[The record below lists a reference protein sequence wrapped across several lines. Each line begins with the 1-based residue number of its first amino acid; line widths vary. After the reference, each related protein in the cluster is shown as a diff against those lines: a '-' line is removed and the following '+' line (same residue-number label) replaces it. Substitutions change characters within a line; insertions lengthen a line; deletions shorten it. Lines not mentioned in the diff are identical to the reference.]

1 MKLHAVTALL
11 TLAGAHVAHARHG
24 HARRQA
30 PPPVSS
36 PSAASSSSL
45 PVSSATTHSASGAPP
60 ASTTAGVPPTTSGPA
75 GPVSASAS
83 SATASVSVVALPPG
97 VTLPAP
103 QNGVPA
109 LQSINSGMPPM
120 PTLPVKTT
128 YKPGTAAPIPGAPPL
143 PKQFVFKQG
152 DWPAQD
158 KVPETNTPQVQEW
171 MKELQGF
178 NIPNYTPTKDGSCA
192 GDPAAAAEA
201 AQRGWWT
208 CGGFTRDTDITACP
222 DKYTW
227 GVSFDDGPGLYTQ
240 LVLVF
245 SWTLLNYLDEKNIH
259 ATFFVVGSRV
269 IERPDVLIEEYMKG
283 HELSVHTW
291 SHRPLT
297 SLTNEQI
304 VAELGWTRA
313 AIKAVLGV
321 TPTSMR
327 PPFGDMD
334 DRVRAISLAM
344 GMTPII
350 WTRTPSAG
358 QFDTND
364 WKVAGGLVSGVDS
377 YLTFQGILG
386 NASLIDTGFIVLQ
399 HDLYAIT
406 VDLAL
411 GYTLNAAVTHN
422 PPFTLKPIGQ
432 CMKIP
437 ATDMYRESTTNQ
449 TFPYHNVTT
458 TIDADGD
465 GKPDSAVG
473 TSAGQNSASGAKAT
487 VALPGAVVLAVM
499 GLATAGMFF

>member
-1 MKLHAVTALL
+1 
-11 TLAGAHVAHARHG
+11 
-24 HARRQA
+24 
-30 PPPVSS
+30 P
-36 PSAASSSSL
+36 AASSSSL
-45 PVSSATTHSASGAPP
+45 PASSATTHPASGVPSS
-60 ASTTAGVPPTTSGPA
+60 STSAGIPPTTSGPA
-75 GPVSASAS
+75 GSVSVSAS
-83 SATASVSVVALPPG
+83 SATASVSVVAIPPG
-97 VTLPAP
+97 VALPAP

-120 PTLPVKTT
+120 PTLPVKST

-171 MKELQGF
+171 IKELQGF
-178 NIPNYTPTKDGSCA
+178 KIPNYTPTKDGSCA

-208 CGGFTRDTDITACP
+208 CGGYTRDTDITACP

-240 LVLVF
+240 
-245 SWTLLNYLDEKNIH
+245 TLLNYLDERDIH
-259 ATFFVVGSRV
+259 ATFFVVGSRI
-269 IERPDVLIEEYMKG
+269 IERPEVLIEEYMKG
-283 HELSVHTW
+283 HELS
-291 SHRPLT
+291 PLT

-321 TPTSMR
+321 TPTTMR

-377 YLTFQGILG
+377 YLTFEGILG
-386 NASLIDTGFIVLQ
+386 NASIIDTGFIVLQ
-399 HDLYAIT
+399 HDLYPIT
-406 VDLAL
+406 VDLAV
-411 GYTLNAAVTHN
+411 GYTLNAAITHN

-432 CMKIP
+432 CVKIP
-437 ATDMYRESTTNQ
+437 PMDMYRESTTNQ

-458 TIDADGD
+458 AIDTDGD
-465 GKPDSAVG
+465 GKPDSTVG
-473 TSAGQNSASGAKAT
+473 ASAGQNSASGAKAR
-487 VALPGAVVLAVM
+487 VALPSAVVLAAM
-499 GLATAGMFF
+499 GLLTAGMFF